1 MDLYQYDSSLRKK
14 GVHVMA
20 GLDEAGRGPIAGPV
34 VAAAVV
40 LPDGLRIDGLR
51 DSKKIP
57 EKERT
62 SLFWEVLSFSAD
74 VGVGVVKHDVID
86 RINILQATKLAMQI
100 ALSDLLCRPD
110 LIVIDALT
118 LPSIEIR
125 QLSPVKAE
133 SKSASV
139 AAASIIAKYVRDA
152 IMLHYDGVYPQYNF
166 KRHKGYCTKEHL
178 EAIRIHGPCKI
189 HRKSFNK
196 VMSVFLPFDG
206 CNL

>member
-62 SLFWEVLSFSAD
+62 FLFWEVLSFSAD
-74 VGVGVVKHDVID
+74 VGVGVVEHDVID

-110 LIVIDALT
+110 LLIIDALT

-125 QLSPVKAE
+125 QHSPVKAE

-152 IMLHYDGVYPQYNF
+152 IMLRYDGVYPQYNF

-206 CNL
+206 YNL